1 MTDVDQW
8 LVELALAA
16 AKGVQTETVYSS
28 MGLCQVTPEIL
39 AAVKSEVSSQ
49 LAALQAEMAS
59 RH

>member
-16 AKGVQTETVYSS
+16 AKGVQAETVYSS